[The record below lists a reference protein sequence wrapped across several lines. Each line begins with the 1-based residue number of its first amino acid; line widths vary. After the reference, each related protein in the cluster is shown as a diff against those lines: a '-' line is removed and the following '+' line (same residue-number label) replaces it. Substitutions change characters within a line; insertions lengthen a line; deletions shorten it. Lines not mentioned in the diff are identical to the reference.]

1 MEFYCMLLSSR
12 YVSIDSNSILRVVH
26 LFLIGGFRIESLIN
40 KEKGEGKGRM
50 YRFEEAGGCNFVEYA
65 K

>member
-12 YVSIDSNSILRVVH
+12 YVSIDSNSILVH